1 MITTNSESMYRS
13 SVTMKDLWGMN
24 RIIDSR
30 IDPSGKGIN
39 VAIAYS
45 QLGGQALC
53 TGINY
58 RVNGDLVEQRLDKA
72 GIGHDF
78 VTVNGEVRINH
89 KVYDRSTQVVTELNE
104 SGHMVD
110 EIP

>member
-1 MITTNSESMYRS
+1 MTYYNAKAHDNKRNNKVIGMITT
-13 SVTMKDLWGMN
+13 VTLNPCIDKTVTIDGFTYGGMN

-58 RVNGDLVEQRLDKA
+58 RINGDLIEQRLDRQ
-72 GIGHDF
+72 
-78 VTVNGEVRINH
+78 E
-89 KVYDRSTQVVTELNE
+89 
-104 SGHMVD
+104 
-110 EIP
+110 

>member
-1 MITTNSESMYRS
+1 MITT
-13 SVTMKDLWGMN
+13 VTLNPCIDKTVTIDGFTYGGMN

-58 RVNGDLVEQRLDKA
+58 RINGDLIEQRLDRA
-72 GIGHDF
+72 GIAHDF
-78 VTVNGEVRINH
+78 VTVKGEVRVNH
-89 KVYDRSTQVVTELNE
+89 KVYDRSTRWLPN
-104 SGHMVD
+104 
-110 EIP
+110 